1 MSDASVK
8 PNDNGSV
15 SGSGSDTADT
25 AHHNPGGGVK
35 SVVKSVFSLLCT
47 LFVLPVYISYFL
59 LGLIADRDG
68 IFAGYAQ
75 LMSLIPGKTG
85 SYLRNSFYRLTM
97 NQCDDGVVISFGT
110 LFSQRDTDIG
120 TGTYIGPQCNFGSC
134 AVGKDCLIGSGVH
147 ILSGK
152 RQHAINDL
160 ETPIREQGGELTKV
174 KIGDDCWIG
183 NGAIIMADV
192 GSQCVVAAGAV
203 VVDAVEDRTIVGG
216 NPAQLIR
223 RRQ

>member
-1 MSDASVK
+1 MSESSLK
-8 PNDNGSV
+8 PDDNSNCEPV
-15 SGSGSDTADT
+15 NKASGSNT
-25 AHHNPGGGVK
+25 GGGLRSLVK
-35 SVVKSVFSLLCT
+35 GGFSLLCT
-47 LFVLPVYISYFL
+47 LLILPIFFSYRV
-59 LGLIADRDG
+59 LGLVADRDG
-68 IFAGYAQ
+68 LFASYSQ

-85 SYLRNSFYRLTM
+85 SYLRNSFYGLTM
-97 NQCDDGVVISFGT
+97 NDCEDGVVISFGT

-134 AVGKDCLIGSGVH
+134 AVGRDCLVGSGVH

-160 ETPIREQGGELTKV
+160 DTPIREQGGQLTKV
-174 KIGDDCWIG
+174 NIGDDCWIG

-192 GSQCVVAAGAV
+192 GNQCVIAAGAV
-203 VVDAVEDRTIVGG
+203 VVDVVEDRTIVGG

-223 RRQ
+223 KRE